1 MNIIRF
7 ETEIHKRAER
17 LHERAQQTG
26 DRAAYI
32 RAAELFER
40 AGDWNKARVCR
51 ECADRLPKDQ

>member
-7 ETEIHKRAER
+7 ETETHKRAER

-26 DRAAYI
+26 DKTAYI

-40 AGDWNKARVCR
+40 AGDYEKALVCR
-51 ECADRLPKDQ
+51 NAADRLPE

>member
-26 DRAAYI
+26 DKAAYI

-40 AGDWNKARVCR
+40 AGD
-51 ECADRLPKDQ
+51 

>member
-26 DRAAYI
+26 DKAAYI

-40 AGDWNKARVCR
+40 AGDYEKALVCR
-51 ECADRLPKDQ
+51 NAADRLPE